1 MPEPRRVLIA
11 FDYRAHGIWRV
22 STKEEQEAPTYEEWS
37 RLTRGQHKPTSH
49 RAWGD
54 LLSDQ
59 LLDDI
64 QAWNDSQD
72 FTIVQED
79 EEDVPDEV
87 LDERGRQLAVRVQ
100 DELGTDGW
108 ELLFHMGGR
117 VHRVHPPGSWPEET
131 WRQELLGYAPP
142 DLRKLPAEDAR
153 ILERRRE
160 YHHRGHADGPPPGEH

>member
-1 MPEPRRVLIA
+1 VLIA
-11 FDYRAHGIWRV
+11 FDYRAHGIWWV

-37 RLTRGQHKPTSH
+37 RLTRGQHQPTSH

-79 EEDVPDEV
+79 EEDVPEEV
-87 LDERGRQLAVRVQ
+87 LYDRGRQLAVRVQ
-100 DELGTDGW
+100 NELGADSW
-108 ELLFHMGGR
+108 EVLYHMGGR

-131 WRQELLGYAPP
+131 WQQELLGYAPR
-142 DLRKLPAEDAR
+142 DLRKLPEEDRR
-153 ILERRRE
+153 ILERRHE
-160 YHHRGHADGPPPGEH
+160 HQQSGHADGLPPAEW